1 MTRYPYAVALC
12 GPFVLMGCHDN
23 PSPAA
28 PQQPRAVSVGEVTA
42 GQALAGQVASG
53 QLVAHDEVAVVPD
66 VSGYRVSRVLVEED
80 AQVRQGQ
87 VLATLDS
94 ALLAPQIAQAG
105 AQLAQQRVAAE
116 RARAESE
123 RVAGLDGKGVL
134 SDEAIAERRLAV
146 RTGLAQEAA
155 SRAQLDN
162 LLVQRRALAIRAPR
176 GGRVLQRSVRVGD
189 TSQTGTIMF
198 TIARDGLVELDAELP
213 EASAG
218 AIKLGTPVTVQ
229 TADGTRWTGQVRLVG
244 ARVDPE
250 SGTVRVRIAL
260 PADQRLR
267 VGGFAKA
274 MFGATAGTTLSV
286 PETAIR
292 YNANGATVQTVDGN
306 RRVRSVAVRTGARA
320 GGRVALLSGPP
331 EGTRVVLSGGAFLN
345 DGDQIS
351 SVAGAIR

>member
-1 MTRYPYAVALC
+1 MTKVRFATILC
-12 GPFVLMGCHDN
+12 GSLALLSCHET
-23 PSPAA
+23 PVIK
-28 PQQPRAVSVGEVTA
+28 PQKARAVSVGQVTA
-42 GQALAGQVASG
+42 GQALGGQVASG
-53 QLVAHDEVAVVPD
+53 QLVPREEIAVAPD
-66 VSGYRVSRVLVEED
+66 VSGYRVNRVLVEED

-87 VLATLDS
+87 VLATLDP

-105 AQLAQQRVAAE
+105 AQLSQQRVAAE
-116 RARAESE
+116 RARAEAD
-123 RVAGLDGKGVL
+123 RVTGLDGKGVL

-146 RTGLAQEAA
+146 KTGLAQEAA

-162 LLVQRRALAIRAPR
+162 LLVQRGALAIRAPR

-198 TIARDGLVELDAELP
+198 NIARDGLVELDAELP
-213 EASAG
+213 EAGAG
-218 AIKLGTPVTVQ
+218 AIRLGTPVTVQ

-250 SGTVRVRIAL
+250 SGTVRIRIAL

-274 MFGATAGTTLSV
+274 MFSPSGGATLSV

-292 YNANGATVQTVDGN
+292 YNANGSTVQTIDKN
-306 RRVRSVAVRTGARA
+306 QRVRSVTVRTGARA
-320 GGRVALLSGPP
+320 GGRVALVSGPP
-331 EGTRVVLSGGAFLN
+331 AGTRVVLSGGAFLN
-345 DGDQIS
+345 DGDRIN
-351 SVAGAIR
+351 SVVGAQ